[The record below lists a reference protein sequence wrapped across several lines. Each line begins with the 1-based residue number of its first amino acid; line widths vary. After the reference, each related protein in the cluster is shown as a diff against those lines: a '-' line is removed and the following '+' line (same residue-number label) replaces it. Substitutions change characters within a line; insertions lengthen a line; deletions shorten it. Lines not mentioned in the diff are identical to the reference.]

1 MSKQKQTP
9 VVDHPL
15 EQLTAEEIETAVD
28 IFEAE
33 SELGSGVQY
42 HNVMLNEPPKSATKA
57 FEPGDP
63 FDREVDIVARKD
75 RETYEAT
82 VSLTEEELKTCEHI
96 PDVEPGLLPEEIEGA
111 QEAVK
116 NDPEWREAAKKRGVE
131 DFDLVMVDPW
141 AASGFEPEG
150 HEGERICRAISWI
163 RSSPN
168 DNGRAR
174 PIEGLF
180 AFVNV
185 DEMEVVEIEDNGVP
199 DPDTPLPPEDAD
211 YRADRVETRD
221 DFEHL

>member
-1 MSKQKQTP
+1 MSKQKQNP
-9 VVDHPL
+9 SVDHPL

-33 SELGSGVQY
+33 SELGDGVQY
-42 HNVMLNEPPKSATKA
+42 HNVMLNEPPKSSVRE
-57 FEPGDP
+57 FEPGDG
-63 FDREVDIVARKD
+63 FDREIDIVAREN

-82 VSLTEEELKTCEHI
+82 VSLADGELLECEHI

-150 HEGERICRAISWI
+150 YEGERICRAI
-163 RSSPN
+163 
-168 DNGRAR
+168 
-174 PIEGLF
+174 
-180 AFVNV
+180 
-185 DEMEVVEIEDNGVP
+185 
-199 DPDTPLPPEDAD
+199 
-211 YRADRVETRD
+211 
-221 DFEHL
+221 